1 MHEQFVRRSWSAAEV
16 ECKIIFSWGSSDRR
30 AWQIRES
37 LKTRGPGRK
46 TKSHAAADAAA
57 DPDLSKSEKS
67 GPPSSFKVEKIRI
80 LIAELLQVHPAQVN
94 VYLMASPDIHS
105 SQVSATEKL
114 TSSQRS
120 ESKRQSLQAD
130 LSTPGQSDA
139 ILTLGPSQNSLDR
152 RTPEQLFH
160 ILETA
165 VMDAILGPLLP
176 PPLSQLVSLTVTR
189 LPSSPFRQDPS
200 AVVLSVQGAQKWMP
214 DLPWQ
219 RQAQNELNVVAVPH
233 PVVPPMMIMEHGEDT
248 TAHQEAQ
255 EEPADVARGPSEEVF
270 TEAHHDLASE
280 RTAHETP
287 AEAKQSLY
295 SPFYH
300 TDASVANKDVQPSG
314 GPAYSSG
321 DSHGDEEIVSRARSR
336 LAQRHPIFQ
345 SEEGPG
351 MAAPSADDQRSDRT
365 YMSDVSDRTHSEER
379 MHRRQLQ
386 LQQQRRMQHENPHH
400 HPKQHSRPDSPLP
413 SEPSS
418 ETKSE
423 RMRTSQRHKLPTLRD
438 ASDLA
443 QSAEPPFVDV
453 GVGRR
458 RKPSNSANT
467 SASPHHY
474 LQTPRDMVRVDGE
487 ERPSSR
493 PGKAPSQSQSPHL
506 HYNDVASLPPLLRGA
521 AGAGTGRT
529 GEAVQSSLVFAPPN
543 TSHAHGISVGQKRG
557 TPSPTSAKAL
567 AETAV
572 KHQSKDLDSLR
583 ALVRADFKKYQAS
596 LASSSNGG
604 PRSSPAMGIARAGRH
619 SQQPPPLDSGTGGDL
634 KWESDDGHAR
644 DSQRRSR
651 ALSTFGKEETA
662 ADFERRPSRESLS
675 RRGGPS
681 AII

>member
-1 MHEQFVRRSWSAAEV
+1 MKKLTHVLHEQFVRRSWSSAEV

-248 TAHQEAQ
+248 IAHQEAQ

-314 GPAYSSG
+314 GPA
-321 DSHGDEEIVSRARSR
+321 
-336 LAQRHPIFQ
+336 
-345 SEEGPG
+345 
-351 MAAPSADDQRSDRT
+351 
-365 YMSDVSDRTHSEER
+365 
-379 MHRRQLQ
+379 
-386 LQQQRRMQHENPHH
+386 
-400 HPKQHSRPDSPLP
+400 
-413 SEPSS
+413 
-418 ETKSE
+418 
-423 RMRTSQRHKLPTLRD
+423 
-438 ASDLA
+438 
-443 QSAEPPFVDV
+443 
-453 GVGRR
+453 
-458 RKPSNSANT
+458 
-467 SASPHHY
+467 
-474 LQTPRDMVRVDGE
+474 
-487 ERPSSR
+487 
-493 PGKAPSQSQSPHL
+493 
-506 HYNDVASLPPLLRGA
+506 
-521 AGAGTGRT
+521 
-529 GEAVQSSLVFAPPN
+529 
-543 TSHAHGISVGQKRG
+543 
-557 TPSPTSAKAL
+557 
-567 AETAV
+567 
-572 KHQSKDLDSLR
+572 
-583 ALVRADFKKYQAS
+583 
-596 LASSSNGG
+596 
-604 PRSSPAMGIARAGRH
+604 
-619 SQQPPPLDSGTGGDL
+619 
-634 KWESDDGHAR
+634 
-644 DSQRRSR
+644 
-651 ALSTFGKEETA
+651 
-662 ADFERRPSRESLS
+662 
-675 RRGGPS
+675 
-681 AII
+681 